1 MESPQ
6 LRKVRSWS
14 PGESRHGRPC
24 RPSDSAARKIAMAME
39 ASEPEE
45 EVTGEVVPDEKTPHE
60 AKLDAAQALLDK
72 LRGDPHPST
81 TQMDLIEGMLPRELF
96 PQYLAILTEKV
107 QNDPY
112 PSTALLQRLERLSK
126 S

>member
-1 MESPQ
+1 MEN
-6 LRKVRSWS
+6 L
-14 PGESRHGRPC
+14 
-24 RPSDSAARKIAMAME
+24 
-39 ASEPEE
+39 EPEE
-45 EVTGEVVPDEKTPHE
+45 EVTGEVVPDETTPRE
-60 AKLDAAQALLDK
+60 AKMDAAQALLDK
-72 LRGDPHPST
+72 LRGDAHPSI

-112 PSTALLQRLERLSK
+112 PSTALLERLKRLSQ

>member
-1 MESPQ
+1 VNCPRGARPQ
-6 LRKVRSWS
+6 
-14 PGESRHGRPC
+14 
-24 RPSDSAARKIAMAME
+24 
-39 ASEPEE
+39 
-45 EVTGEVVPDEKTPHE
+45 E

-72 LRGDPHPST
+72 LRGDAQPSN

-107 QNDPY
+107 ENDPY
-112 PSTALLQRLERLSK
+112 PSTALLERLERLSK